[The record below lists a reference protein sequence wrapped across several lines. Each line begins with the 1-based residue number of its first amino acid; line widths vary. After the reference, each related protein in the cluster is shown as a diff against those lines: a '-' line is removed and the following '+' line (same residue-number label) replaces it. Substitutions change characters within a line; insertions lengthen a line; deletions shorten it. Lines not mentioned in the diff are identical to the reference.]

1 MEIHMKNVLWSVSS
15 IQLTSELA
23 KILHAGDYA
32 RLLPG
37 MNFNI
42 FLKRNQNNRGHAG
55 WGFLTVPT
63 MEIGQKFLSDYGG
76 NSSKK
81 VRLQGRAIIFSQ
93 SKTECRR
100 DILERITTSPYIDP
114 QVLQESEERASRL
127 RSEAIVLKS
136 IQSGWECRDDVFSIE
151 WETVPVR
158 RSVLEFDP
166 ERNQIRITLNE
177 IFLIVLRYSQID
189 YISISRHE
197 PEPSIYFSLSQPPS
211 FEQDTLL
218 SHITQDSRRRLSSL
232 PFNEHARVA
241 PYTSVVLRVICSSP
255 ADIATFAK
263 LCDNAQMRA
272 KVDELEIWTSRS
284 KLLFSAQVVDE
295 YQHWVGDLPWEVAF
309 QVVAIVQ
316 NMLVDLREMLSL
328 RPKISEILRKDKN
341 IKDYTWKM
349 LRHFGTR
356 LSSSDQEGNV
366 SQWFDDAAEEFAK
379 ISKTPSLGPTDGS
392 LFQAW
397 HVTITP
403 TSIFLEGP
411 YPEQSNRVI
420 RSYHPYNHS
429 SFLRVTFEDE
439 GGLTYRFERDVDG
452 AEFIRKRVGG
462 FLHNGLIIAG
472 RHFHFLAYS
481 QSALKEHSVWYG
493 SSISVILHSTYSFT
507 GLSRNFLMKNKAG
520 LLQNRSSADW
530 ASLLIWRTIRI

>member
-1 MEIHMKNVLWSVSS
+1 MEVHMQNVLWSATP
-15 IQLTSELA
+15 IDLTSELA
-23 KILHAGDYA
+23 KILHNGDYA
-32 RLLPG
+32 RMLPR

-42 FLKRNQNNRGHAG
+42 FLKRNKNNIGHVG

-63 MEIGQKFLSDYGG
+63 MEIGQKFLSDFGS
-76 NSSKK
+76 NSLKTI
-81 VRLQGRAIIFSQ
+81 RLRGRAIMFSQ
-93 SKTECRR
+93 SKTGCRS
-100 DILERITTSPYIDP
+100 DILRRITTSPYIDP

-136 IQSGWECRDDVFSIE
+136 IQFGWECRDDVFSIE

-158 RSVLEFDP
+158 RSVLAFDS
-166 ERNQIRITLNE
+166 ERNQIRITLNQ
-177 IFLIVLRYSQID
+177 IFLTVLRYSQIN

-211 FEQDTLL
+211 FEQD
-218 SHITQDSRRRLSSL
+218 IIFQDSRRRLSYL
-232 PFNEHARVA
+232 PFNDHVRVA
-241 PYTSVVLRVICSSP
+241 PYTSLALRVICSSP
-255 ADIATFAK
+255 ADIVTFTN
-263 LCDNAQMRA
+263 LCDDAQMRA
-272 KVDELEIWTSRS
+272 KVDELEIWTSHSR
-284 KLLFSAQVVDE
+284 LLFSAEVVDE
-295 YQHWVGDLPWEVAF
+295 YQLWVENLPWEVAF
-309 QVVAIVQ
+309 QVEAIVQ
-316 NMLVDLREMLSL
+316 NMAVDLCEMLSL

-341 IKDYTWKM
+341 IKDYAWKM

-356 LSSSDQEGNV
+356 LSSYSDAEGNV
-366 SQWFDDAAEEFAK
+366 SQWFDDAADDFAK
-379 ISKTPSLGPTDGS
+379 ISTPSLRPTDGS

-420 RSYHPYNHS
+420 RSYHPTNHS
-429 SFLRVTFEDE
+429 SFLRVNFEDE

-462 FLHNGLIIAG
+462 FLHDGLSIAG
-472 RHFHFLAYS
+472 RHFRFLAYS

-493 SSISVILHSTYSFT
+493 SSISAILHSTYSFT
-507 GLSRNFLMKNKAG
+507 GLSKNLLIQNKAG
-520 LLQNRSSADW
+520 LPQNRSSAVW
-530 ASLLIWRTIRI
+530 ASSLICRTIRI